1 MRPKYEHALSI
12 YAGVVTA
19 ILCFVLLVAAV
30 PSSKTARFDQ
40 IDVQRINVREP
51 DGTLRMVVAN
61 HARLPGI
68 IIRGKEQPFD
78 RPQAGIIFYNDEGS
92 ENGGLIFGGRKNA
105 KGDVVD
111 SGGSLSFD
119 RYDGNQEVQLIGVH
133 DKEDRFAG
141 LAVSDS
147 PPNAQGHRRIWVGK
161 EDDGAARV
169 EMRDANGKKRLI
181 LEVLADGRSS
191 LSFLDA
197 GGKVI
202 DRIEPHPATP

>member
-1 MRPKYEHALSI
+1 VRLTYEHAISL

-19 ILCFVLLVAAV
+19 ALCFVLFVAAA
-30 PSSKTARFDQ
+30 PSAKTARFDQ
-40 IDVQRINVREP
+40 IDVQRINVREQ

-68 IIRGKEQPFD
+68 IVRGKEQPFD

-119 RYDGNQEVQLIGVH
+119 RYGGNQEVQLIGVH

-147 PPNAQGHRRIWVGK
+147 PPNAQGQRRVWVGK

-169 EMRDANGKKRLI
+169 ELRDANGKKRLI

-197 GGKVI
+197 AGKVI
-202 DRIEPHPATP
+202 DRVEPHAATP